1 MKNVAEFDA
10 LLCYAVVYETC
21 KSNKMLRGADM
32 SGMNKSER
40 LEEMKRLYIQR
51 AYSDIDM
58 AERLGVDRTLIYRD
72 RIELTTQYPIE
83 KDAEGR
89 YHIPRAK
96 LISEIKVNLH
106 EALTLYLAARK
117 TSRQTRFHQPHAA
130 TALEKLAATLR
141 QPMTGKLLKAA
152 DAVLNQERDPERI
165 KIIEVLAQAWVE
177 QKKVKIRYQPFGMD
191 EFRNHLIHPYLIEPS
206 IWSDSVYVIAYSE
219 MTERITPFKIERI
232 NSAVL
237 SGEEFKIPD
246 TFDDEQLL
254 KHAWGIWV
262 GDKWPITVKL
272 RFNKDAARRVK
283 ESIWHPLEKV
293 TDTEDGGCLWSAD
306 VAEWREMLPWVRGW
320 GADCEVLGP
329 EGLRNALKREAVK
342 MARLYDAGTQ
352 KNIPK
357 YFYLWAKADR
367 TDPNQVHRLIYH
379 LIDVGMVAKALWQDA
394 LPSQLKSQLA
404 LWLGLSVENAGWL
417 LAFWS
422 ALHDLGKAS
431 PAFQIKIKH
440 APVIQELREQGFS
453 LPEHIDK
460 PTRHEVVTAWAI
472 QSEKLLEESGLDSQ
486 WSQSVAQAL
495 GGHHG
500 AWHPYNE
507 IVNVPPSEYGGEEWT
522 AARRALVNEIRAIF
536 TPPACNPQLKTVEQ
550 NALLTIFSGFVSV
563 VDWLGSD
570 ENLFPYKS
578 EFVPLADY
586 ARTSEAQARDALRKK
601 GWLSTLTPPA
611 EFDFAHLFDGYSP
624 RPTQKEVIALAGSV
638 RLPAL
643 VIIESPTGSGKTEA
657 ALSLYALWTQSV
669 ERPGLYIA
677 MPTTATSDQ
686 MHERVTK
693 FLSTRHKMDIT
704 PLLVHSRALLRED
717 ETQADE
723 SDKVEE
729 ETILRQTWFL
739 PRKKSLLAP
748 FGVGTVDQTFLSV
761 LQTKH
766 FFVRLLGLSH
776 KIVIFDEI
784 HAYDAYM
791 AEIFCRLLRWLRE
804 IGASVILLS
813 ATLPEAS
820 RRRFVEAYTGCED
833 ESPRVE
839 YPRLTVASS
848 QGVQIH
854 PLSKPESQPPLTL
867 ERMNR
872 DLVSI
877 VERVR
882 KELQQD
888 GCVAVICNTVRRAQD
903 VYMALDAANQ
913 TSPFCPAENLILFH
927 ARTTQQ
933 WRDETQ
939 TRVLDAVSKQARE
952 NGKRPKRMIVVATQV
967 IEQSLDLDF
976 DVMLTDLAPLDLLV
990 QRAGRLHRHPP
1001 KERAHPYKLLITAP
1015 ELKGEIPYFPRTE
1028 FPYEPNFLFRTW
1040 AVLQG
1045 CDSLTLTSD
1054 APRLIELV
1062 YGENDL
1068 SDIPPALADV
1078 MKKAKYERERTQA
1091 AAERQAGGTLISKPT
1106 SPTLLAQSNQKLME
1120 DDDPEASRAIRA
1132 LTRRDAPGVSL
1143 VCLHRVNDQIC
1154 FDPEGREPVKVENP
1168 TRSQILQLARAM
1180 INVQSQPVLEHFAA
1194 QEAPKRWKKIAVLHY
1209 ARLAIFENQKNK
1221 DNPNF
1226 TLRLTRALGLQI
1238 NYGKSGGQDD
1248 DL

>member
-1 MKNVAEFDA
+1 MPRIDDA
-10 LLCYAVVYETC
+10 A
-21 KSNKMLRGADM
+21 KQQ
-32 SGMNKSER
+32 R
-40 LEEMKRLYIQR
+40 L
-51 AYSDIDM
+51 
-58 AERLGVDRTLIYRD
+58 D
-72 RIELTTQYPIE
+72 RIYLLLTRNARGVTEGEVADEINLERRTVNNYLRELEFQGKAF
-83 KDAEGR
+83 KDGLYWFPFVLKESR
-89 YHIPRAK
+89 LRSFDLSP
-96 LISEIKVNLH
+96 E
-106 EALTLYLAARK
+106 EAVTLYLGARLLVKQQDKRNEPAETALLKLASVLKADAGVGSEIEQAARELAQRPVQENYQPIFRDVVRGYIYRK
-117 TSRQTRFHQPHAA
+117 KVEIAYRPLSSKKSFQTTFSTYFLEPSPIGFTTYLIGHSSSPNALRAYKLERIESIRLTKDDYSIPPNFPGLEILRNAWSIVMGDEVIRVVLRFSEKVKARVLETRWHPSQQTR
-130 TALEKLAATLR
+130 
-141 QPMTGKLLKAA
+141 
-152 DAVLNQERDPERI
+152 D
-165 KIIEVLAQAWVE
+165 
-177 QKKVKIRYQPFGMD
+177 
-191 EFRNHLIHPYLIEPS
+191 
-206 IWSDSVYVIAYSE
+206 
-219 MTERITPFKIERI
+219 
-232 NSAVL
+232 
-237 SGEEFKIPD
+237 
-246 TFDDEQLL
+246 
-254 KHAWGIWV
+254 
-262 GDKWPITVKL
+262 
-272 RFNKDAARRVK
+272 
-283 ESIWHPLEKV
+283 
-293 TDTEDGGCLWSAD
+293 DTEKPGSLLWEVQVAD
-306 VAEWREMLPWVRGW
+306 TLDLIPWVRGW
-320 GADCEVLGP
+320 GADVEVLEP
-329 EGLRNALKREAVK
+329 EGLRNALKREVQK
-342 MARLYDAGTQ
+342 MARLYGAGTQ

-394 LPSQLKSQLA
+394 LTSQLKSQLA
-404 LWLGLSVENAGWL
+404 LWLGLSVENAGRL

-431 PAFQIKIKH
+431 PAFQIKIKY
-440 APVIQELREQGFS
+440 APIIQELREQGFS

-460 PTRHEVVTAWAI
+460 PTRHEVITAWAI

-507 IVNVPPSEYGGEEWT
+507 IVNVPPSEYGGEEWI

-570 ENLFPYKS
+570 ENLFPYKN

-586 ARTSEAQARDALRKK
+586 ARTSEAQARDALKKK

-611 EFDFAHLFDGYSP
+611 EFDFAHLFNVESP
-624 RPTQKEVIALAGSV
+624 RPAQKEVIALAGSAS
-638 RLPAL
+638 LPAL

-669 ERPGLYIA
+669 ERPGLYVA

-686 MHERVTK
+686 MHDRVTK
-693 FLSTRHKMDIT
+693 FLSTRHQMDIK

-723 SDKVEE
+723 ADKVEE
-729 ETILRQTWFL
+729 ETVLRQTWFL
-739 PRKKSLLAP
+739 PRKKSLLVP

-776 KIVIFDEI
+776 KVIVFDEI

-791 AEIFCRLLRWLRE
+791 SEIFCRLLHWLRE

-813 ATLPEAS
+813 ATLPGAS
-820 RRRFVEAYTGCED
+820 RHRFVEAYTDRED
-833 ESPRVE
+833 ESPSIE
-839 YPRLTVASS
+839 YPRLTVATS
-848 QGVQIH
+848 QNVQVY
-854 PLSKPESQPPLTL
+854 PLSKPENQPPLRL

-872 DLVSI
+872 DLISI
-877 VERVR
+877 VERVQ

-903 VYMALDAANQ
+903 VYTALEAANQ
-913 TSPFCPAENLILFH
+913 AEPFCPAENLILFH

-933 WRDETQ
+933 WRDEIQ
-939 TRVLDAVSKQARE
+939 TRVLDAVSKKARE
-952 NGKRPKRMIVVATQV
+952 NGERPKRMIVVATQV

-976 DVMLTDLAPLDLLV
+976 DVILTDLAPLDLLV

-1015 ELKGEIPYFPRTE
+1015 EMKGDIPYFPRTE

-1040 AVLQG
+1040 AILRN

-1062 YGENDL
+1062 YGEKDL
-1068 SDIPPALADV
+1068 PELPPALADV
-1078 MKKAKYERERTQA
+1078 MKKAKYECERTQA

-1143 VCLHRVNDQIC
+1143 VCLHRVNGQTC
-1154 FDPEGREPVKVENP
+1154 FDPDGRESVNVENP

-1194 QEAPKRWKKIAVLHY
+1194 QEPPKRWKKIAVLHY
-1209 ARLAIFENQKNK
+1209 ARLAVFENQKNK
-1221 DNPNF
+1221 DNPSF
-1226 TLRLTRALGLQI
+1226 TLHLTHALGLQI

>member
-1 MKNVAEFDA
+1 MPRINDDDKRD
-10 LLCYAVVYETC
+10 
-21 KSNKMLRGADM
+21 
-32 SGMNKSER
+32 R
-40 LEEMKRLYIQR
+40 LERIHLLLKRHPRGLTE
-51 AYSDIDM
+51 
-58 AERLGVDRTLIYRD
+58 AEIADEVNIGRRTVNTYLQELEFQGKAFKDGIYWFP
-72 RIELTTQYPIE
+72 LVL
-83 KDAEGR
+83 K
-89 YHIPRAK
+89 
-96 LISEIKVNLH
+96 
-106 EALTLYLAARK
+106 EAQLRSFDLSPEEAVTLYLGARLLSKQQDKRNEPAETALLKLASVLKADAGVGAEIEQAARELAQRPIQK
-117 TSRQTRFHQPHAA
+117 EYQPIFRDIVRGYIYRKKIEITYRPLNWNKSFQTTFSTYLLEPSPIGFTTYLIGHSSIVDKWRAYKLERIESVRLTKQEYALPPDFPGLEILRNAWSIVMGEETVRVVLRFSERVKARVLETRWHPSQQTREDPKKPGSLLWEVQVAD
-130 TALEKLAATLR
+130 TLD
-141 QPMTGKLLKAA
+141 L
-152 DAVLNQERDPERI
+152 
-165 KIIEVLAQAWVE
+165 
-177 QKKVKIRYQPFGMD
+177 
-191 EFRNHLIHPYLIEPS
+191 
-206 IWSDSVYVIAYSE
+206 
-219 MTERITPFKIERI
+219 
-232 NSAVL
+232 
-237 SGEEFKIPD
+237 
-246 TFDDEQLL
+246 
-254 KHAWGIWV
+254 
-262 GDKWPITVKL
+262 
-272 RFNKDAARRVK
+272 
-283 ESIWHPLEKV
+283 
-293 TDTEDGGCLWSAD
+293 
-306 VAEWREMLPWVRGW
+306 LPWIRSW
-320 GADCEVLGP
+320 GADCEVLEP
-329 EGLRNALKREAVK
+329 KELREALRREAMRMAGLYEVK
-342 MARLYDAGTQ
+342 TQ
-352 KNIPK
+352 KNVPQ

-367 TDPNQVHRLIYH
+367 TYPDQVHRLIYH
-379 LIDVGMVAKALWQDA
+379 LIDVGMTAKALWQEA

-404 LWLGLSVENAGWL
+404 QWLNLSEENAGQL
-417 LAFWS
+417 FAFWS

-440 APVIQELREQGFS
+440 ASIIQELRQQGFS

-472 QSEKLLEESGLDSQ
+472 RAEKLLEEDGLDRQ
-486 WSQSVAQAL
+486 WSQYVAQAL

-507 IVNVPPSEYGGEEWT
+507 IVSAPPSECGNKEWT
-522 AARRALVNEIRAIF
+522 IARRALVNEIRTIF

-563 VDWLGSD
+563 VDWIGSD

-578 EFVPLADY
+578 DFMSLADY
-586 ARTSEAQARDALRKK
+586 ARITEVQAHDALKK
-601 GWLSTLTPPA
+601 MGWLSTLTHPID
-611 EFDFAHLFDGYSP
+611 FDFPRLFDVDSP
-624 RPTQKEVIALAGSV
+624 RPTQKEVIELAGSV
-638 RLPAL
+638 SLPAL

-669 ERPGLYIA
+669 QRPGLYVA

-686 MHERVTK
+686 MHERVTR
-693 FLSTRHKMDIT
+693 FLSTRHQMDVK

-717 ETQADE
+717 DVQSDE

-729 ETILRQTWFL
+729 ETTLRQTWFL
-739 PRKKSLLAP
+739 PRKKSLLVP

-766 FFVRLLGLSH
+766 FFVRLLGLSQ
-776 KIVIFDEI
+776 KVVIFDEI

-820 RRRFVEAYTGCED
+820 RRRFVEAYTDRED
-833 ESPRVE
+833 ESQSVE
-839 YPRLTVASS
+839 YPRITVATS
-848 QGVQIH
+848 QGVQVH

-872 DLVSI
+872 DLASI
-877 VERVR
+877 VERVQ
-882 KELQQD
+882 KEIRQD

-903 VYMALDAANQ
+903 VYMTLDSANQ
-913 TSPFCPAENLILFH
+913 SESFCPTENLILFH

-933 WRDETQ
+933 WRDATQ
-939 TRVLDAVSKQARE
+939 TKVLDAMSKKARE
-952 NGKRPKRMIVVATQV
+952 SGNRPSRMVVVATQV

-1001 KERAHPYKLLITAP
+1001 KERAHPYRLLITAP
-1015 ELKGEIPYFPRTE
+1015 EMKGEAPHFLHTE

-1062 YGENDL
+1062 YGE
-1068 SDIPPALADV
+1068 SDMPNLNPALADI
-1078 MKKAKYERERTQA
+1078 MKKAKDDCKRSQVA
-1091 AAERQAGGTLISKPT
+1091 DERQAGGTLISKP
-1106 SPTLLAQSNQKLME
+1106 SSKGLLAQSNQDLIE
-1120 DDDPEASRAIRA
+1120 DDDPETSRAIRA

-1143 VCLHRVNDQIC
+1143 VCLHRVNNQTC
-1154 FDPEGREPVKVENP
+1154 LDPEGKEPVDVDKP
-1168 TRSQILQLARAM
+1168 SRSQIVKLARAM

-1194 QEAPKRWKKIAVLHY
+1194 QEPPKRWKKIAALRY
-1209 ARLAIFENQKNK
+1209 ARLAVFENNENK
-1221 DNPNF
+1221 DNPKF